1 MNGTRERQIERSTRG
16 PRPAAILC
24 AVIAAAGLLPLPVV
38 AYVGPG
44 AGLSALGSLLALLA
58 AIVVAIAGFIW
69 YPIKRLL
76 GRRRTST
83 PAESSQA
90 SGASP
95 PTNGDRRDDKRR

>member
-1 MNGTRERQIERSTRG
+1 MNGTRERQMEKSTRG
-16 PRPAAILC
+16 PRPAALLC
-24 AVIAAAGLLPLPVV
+24 AAIAAWLLPLPVV

-58 AIVVAIAGFIW
+58 AIVVAIAGFLW

-76 GRRRTST
+76 GRRRTSA
-83 PAESSQA
+83 PVESNEA

-95 PTNGDRRDDKRR
+95 PTTGDRRDDERH